1 MITIKTWEHGAVITG
16 HAGYAPIGYDIV
28 CASISALFCN
38 LVYSLQELTK
48 ARIRYKMDAGQSY
61 IVYKDGGE
69 GADGG
74 NGAREQNTDNNSYI
88 SSLYFCTYSSP
99 EEKKVRMAQNQRKTT
114 MNPN

>member
-38 LVYSLQELTK
+38 LVYSLQELTG

-61 IVYKDGGE
+61 IVYKNGGE
-69 GADGG
+69 GAELLNRSFLLGVTEIA
-74 NGAREQNTDNNSYI
+74 GAY
-88 SSLYFCTYSSP
+88 P
-99 EEKKVRMAQNQRKTT
+99 ENVRVTRLERQ
-114 MNPN
+114 